1 MRPMEVSKG
10 NVKGVAIFDKEG
22 KKIGV
27 EDVTFLRDS
36 YIWKNQA
43 GEDIGGLKVS
53 MGIGDHLSLVDH
65 LKRLGVSDKDT
76 INDETCDLLI
86 PYERALN
93 AGWFTGGAAYNNCR
107 PLKDIYNWCFAM
119 KDYHEK
125 SVKVQPLVAR
135 N

>member
-1 MRPMEVSKG
+1 MEVSKG
-10 NVKGVAIFDKEG
+10 NVKNVNIFDREG

-53 MGIGDHLSLVDH
+53 MGIGDPLSLVDH
-65 LKRLGVSDKDT
+65 LKRLGVADKDT

-86 PYERALN
+86 PYERAVKG
-93 AGWFTGGAAYNNCR
+93 GWFTA
-107 PLKDIYNWCFAM
+107 
-119 KDYHEK
+119 
-125 SVKVQPLVAR
+125 
-135 N
+135 